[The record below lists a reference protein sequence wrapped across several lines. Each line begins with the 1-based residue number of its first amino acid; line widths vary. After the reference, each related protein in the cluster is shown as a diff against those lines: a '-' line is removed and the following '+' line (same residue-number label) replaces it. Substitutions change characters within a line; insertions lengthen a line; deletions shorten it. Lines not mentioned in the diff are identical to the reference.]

1 MRLRR
6 RLRST
11 LHPLRAYPLR
21 TALALSGIAV
31 GVAAFLVAQA
41 IGAGAQLEMDRA
53 VEAFGTDLL
62 LVKPLPVKVR
72 ADRRQFAG
80 FATTLQP
87 EDVVAIAALVPGETL
102 ALSGELSC
110 PIAEILPLRA
120 GAALLFAPLARF
132 RIDTQCSQGNRLSET
147 FIFTLGL
154 PSPRHG

>member
-87 EDVVAIAALVPGETL
+87 EDVVAIAVDEK
-102 ALSGELSC
+102 SGES
-110 PIAEILPLRA
+110 
-120 GAALLFAPLARF
+120 FV
-132 RIDTQCSQGNRLSET
+132 IDDIDEDDKPSDE
-147 FIFTLGL
+147 
-154 PSPRHG
+154 PSPQ